1 LVELEKELLTQVEII
16 KLNAREREEILS
28 NQLSDSNE
36 QLQKEI
42 ENRIKL
48 LEKIEHYEIQF
59 NLVST
64 DFLGENESFDI
75 SSSDTPNMEENYNQ
89 IDRYFEGNKKQNK
102 RINNNTNSKRNNNNN
117 NHIKNNSI
125 NNNNNRNNIKNDSI
139 NSNNNNNINNNNN
152 SNSINDSLEN
162 DKNLSFLNNTN
173 EDLLENYV
181 LEEERELNLESRQ
194 NQNNTDIDGYNNNN
208 NDDNYTE
215 KNDDDNNDNNNY
227 NNNYINYNSNNSN
240 NKMTIENNNKLIIRN
255 KLNQSNDFSV
265 IFEICLLLEKKLE
278 TIINNQKKSTIRKF
292 HENGEIMITENLNFT
307 EIITSALTDSLE
319 KTKIDFSDNQM
330 TFQSSLNMI
339 KRFSNVLFSLSD
351 SLQFPL
357 SNKRFS
363 ESVNES
369 ILSLTRNNIRYGNM
383 IL

>member
-1 LVELEKELLTQVEII
+1 MTGADLVELEKELLTQVEVI
-16 KLNAREREEILS
+16 KSNAREREEILS

-48 LEKIEHYEIQF
+48 LEKIENYEIQF
-59 NLVST
+59 NLIPT
-64 DFLGENESFDI
+64 DFLVENESFDI

-102 RINNNTNSKRNNNNN
+102 RINNNS
-117 NHIKNNSI
+117 
-125 NNNNNRNNIKNDSI
+125 NNNRNNKLSKI
-139 NSNNNNNINNNNN
+139 NNNNINNDNNNNN
-152 SNSINDSLEN
+152 SNSINDSLDN

-194 NQNNTDIDGYNNNN
+194 NQNIKDINGYNNNDNYDDNNNNNN
-208 NDDNYTE
+208 ND
-215 KNDDDNNDNNNY
+215 NND
-227 NNNYINYNSNNSN
+227 YNSNNNN
-240 NKMTIENNNKLIIRN
+240 NKITLENNNKLIIGN
-255 KLNQSNDFSV
+255 KLNQSNDFTIISEV
-265 IFEICLLLEKKLE
+265 CLLLEKKLE
-278 TIINNQKKSTIRKF
+278 IMKNNQKKSTIRKSQ
-292 HENGEIMITENLNFT
+292 ENGEIVLTENLNFT
-307 EIITSALTDSLE
+307 EILTSALTDSLE
-319 KTKIDFSDNQM
+319 KTKINFSDDKIL
-330 TFQSSLNMI
+330 FQTTLNMI

-351 SLQFPL
+351 SLQFQL

-369 ILSLTRNNIRYGNM
+369 ILSLTRNNIRYDNT
-383 IL
+383 I